1 LNEFPILTISYAQT
15 LDGRMATLDR
25 ISQWISGDE
34 SLVYAH
40 GLRARNDG
48 IMVGIGTVLADNPR
62 LTVRLVPGDDPQR
75 IVVDS
80 QLRIPADAAVLA
92 AGAASGTLIA
102 TTSHAPAER
111 RYELEALG
119 ATILEVPAD
128 AAGQVDLVA
137 LLPEL
142 RRRGLRS
149 IMVEGGPTLITA
161 LFQARLAGRVA
172 ITVAPKLMGA
182 GIAPIGDL
190 GIRRLEALLQLE
202 NVILRHYGPDLIVE
216 ADVRYPE

>member
-1 LNEFPILTISYAQT
+1 VNEFPILTVSYAQT

-62 LTVRLVPGDDPQR
+62 LTVRHVPGEDPQR

-80 QLRIPADAAVLA
+80 QLRIPAGAAVLA
-92 AGAASGTLIA
+92 DDAAQGTLIA
-102 TTSHAPAER
+102 TTDRAPAER
-111 RYELEALG
+111 RCELETLG
-119 ATILEVPAD
+119 ASILAVPAD
-128 AAGQVDLVA
+128 AAGHVDLVV
-137 LLPEL
+137 LLREL

-161 LFQARLAGRVA
+161 LFQARLVSRIA

-190 GIRRLEALLQLE
+190 GIRRLDALLQLT
-202 NVILRHYGPDLIVE
+202 NVTLRYYGSDLIVE
-216 ADVRYPE
+216 ADLRYPE

>member
-1 LNEFPILTISYAQT
+1 MNEFPILTISYAQT

-48 IMVGIGTVLADNPR
+48 IMVGIGTVFADNPR
-62 LTVRLVPGDDPQR
+62 LTVRHVTGDDPQR
-75 IVVDS
+75 VVVDS
-80 QLRIPADAAVLA
+80 QLRIPASAAVLA
-92 AGAASGTLIA
+92 AGAARGTLIA
-102 TTSHAPAER
+102 TTSRAPAAR
-111 RYELEALG
+111 RYELETLG
-119 ATILEVPAD
+119 ATILEVPAN
-128 AAGQVDLVA
+128 AAGQIDLVA

-202 NVILRHYGPDLIVE
+202 NVTLRHYGLDLIVE

>member
-1 LNEFPILTISYAQT
+1 
-15 LDGRMATLDR
+15 MATLDR

-111 RYELEALG
+111 RYELEAIG